1 MQHLNTKTGGLTLF
15 RVAKQ
20 EDCEVW
26 RLQGGR
32 EDDYKAGSVA
42 QHRTLNKRQLRDAAE
57 MRADMVELVVVVLVV
72 LN

>member
-57 MRADMVELVVVVLVV
+57 MRAEMVELVLVV